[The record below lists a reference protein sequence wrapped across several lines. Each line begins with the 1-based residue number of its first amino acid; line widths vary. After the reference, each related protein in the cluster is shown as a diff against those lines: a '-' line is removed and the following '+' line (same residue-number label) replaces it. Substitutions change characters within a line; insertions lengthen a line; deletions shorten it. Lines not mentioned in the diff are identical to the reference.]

1 MGITSGSLSKLVFFS
16 YLFSL
21 KEKITNIR
29 ECEWK
34 GDKFQGLVNDF
45 KLVTWK
51 KKKKNTNRPNF
62 KMIFIIIFR
71 PLCYY
76 KELGGWRAVKPL
88 SQNELELLYMESKNV
103 G

>member
-51 KKKKNTNRPNF
+51 KNKKIPVDQILKWS
-62 KMIFIIIFR
+62 
-71 PLCYY
+71 L
-76 KELGGWRAVKPL
+76 
-88 SQNELELLYMESKNV
+88 LLYSDLYVITKS
-103 G
+103 

>member
-1 MGITSGSLSKLVFFS
+1 
-16 YLFSL
+16 
-21 KEKITNIR
+21 
-29 ECEWK
+29 
-34 GDKFQGLVNDF
+34 
-45 KLVTWK
+45 
-51 KKKKNTNRPNF
+51 
-62 KMIFIIIFR
+62 MIFIIIFR